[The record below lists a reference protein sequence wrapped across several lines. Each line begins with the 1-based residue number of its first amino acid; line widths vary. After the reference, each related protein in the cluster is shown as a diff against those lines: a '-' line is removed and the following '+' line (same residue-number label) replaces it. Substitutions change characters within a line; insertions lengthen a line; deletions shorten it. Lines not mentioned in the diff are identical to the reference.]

1 MDNKKLSFSVD
12 AGDIDIKQL
21 LQKDFLELSIKAI
34 SSANPNRNNSWFT
47 RESMERSKHTFANKP
62 ILGYFENDDFVSHN
76 GTWDHDDETG
86 LDYWNTLGRQGERIL
101 GVIRDNDS
109 IEIVEDKNGL
119 SWIKVSCV
127 LWVEY
132 NFKQVKRLLKDA
144 KKAKARGGLAK
155 NVSVE
160 VDITDYTMLPNG
172 VMQINEFNL
181 AGITILGSR
190 NGVKVEPGIEDA
202 GLSIIDIMGREVFE
216 KQSKAVR
223 LAYEKLDSMAEQNKE
238 DLSKMEVNQ
247 EKTVF
252 EEEVQTEETE
262 TVEND
267 VLLEDEK
274 PAEEVKV
281 AEQFE
286 ENDHVENDDDDK
298 DEPCDCGAEQT
309 EEEEIKES
317 ECEVPVCDE
326 TSEEC
331 PLDCQKEECVCSDCG
346 ETEEARVEEAPEEK
360 KEDECKYAELEAQ
373 YNELKEKYEA
383 LVQDYE
389 NIKSQLE
396 LQGDYEAVKEKV
408 KAYEHK
414 EFLGEASKLIASG
427 NLKEDASKK
436 LYEACDA
443 NEITDLENLKIKV
456 ALEVFEGNVLPKA
469 EEAEIEVESPVGASL
484 NMPISTPEIP
494 EVFSETQTKKV
505 KKSSWDI
512 LGEYVGK

>member
-62 ILGYFENDDFVSHN
+62 VLGYFENDDFVSHN

-202 GLSIIDIMGREVFE
+202 GLSIVDIMGREAFE

-247 EKTVF
+247 ENAVF
-252 EEEVQTEETE
+252 EEEEKAVGNDILLEEEKPTEE
-262 TVEND
+262 VE
-267 VLLEDEK
+267 VVGQS
-274 PAEEVKV
+274 EEV
-281 AEQFE
+281 
-286 ENDHVENDDDDK
+286 
-298 DEPCDCGAEQT
+298 
-309 EEEEIKES
+309 KES

-331 PLDCQKEECVCSDCG
+331 PLDCQKEDCADCG
-346 ETEEARVEEAPEEK
+346 NANEAEVEEAPEEK
-360 KEDECKYAELEAQ
+360 KEDECKYEELEAK

-396 LQGDYEAVKEKV
+396 LKGDYEAIKEKV

-427 NLKEDASKK
+427 NLKEEVSKK

-443 NEITDLENLKIKV
+443 NEISDLENLKIKV

-469 EEAEIEVESPVGASL
+469 EENETEAGSPVEASL
-484 NMPISTPEIP
+484 NMPISTPEIST
-494 EVFSETQTKKV
+494 VFNEAQTKKV

-512 LGEYVGK
+512 LGDYVGK

>member
-62 ILGYFENDDFVSHN
+62 VLGYFENDDFVSHN

-202 GLSIIDIMGREVFE
+202 GLSIVDIMGREAFE

-247 EKTVF
+247 ENAVF
-252 EEEVQTEETE
+252 EEEKKAVG
-262 TVEND
+262 ND
-267 VLLEDEK
+267 ILLEEEK
-274 PAEEVKV
+274 PAEEVEV
-281 AEQFE
+281 VEQSE
-286 ENDHVENDDDDK
+286 EV
-298 DEPCDCGAEQT
+298 
-309 EEEEIKES
+309 KES

-326 TSEEC
+326 TSEGC
-331 PLDCQKEECVCSDCG
+331 PLDCQKEDCADCG
-346 ETEEARVEEAPEEK
+346 NANETEVEEAPEEK
-360 KEDECKYAELEAQ
+360 KEDECKYEELEAK
-373 YNELKEKYEA
+373 YNELKEKYET

-396 LQGDYEAVKEKV
+396 LKGDYEAIKEKV

-427 NLKEDASKK
+427 NLKEEVSKK

-443 NEITDLENLKIKV
+443 NEISNLENLKIKV

-469 EEAEIEVESPVGASL
+469 EENETEAGSPVEASL
-484 NMPISTPEIP
+484 NMPISTPGIST
-494 EVFSETQTKKV
+494 VFNEAQTKKV
-505 KKSSWDI
+505 KKSSWEI
-512 LGEYVGK
+512 LGDYVGK